1 MGKIVIPK
9 NSASIEEVM
18 GAMQIYYDAGDWLS
32 NADFIQAYKARIGII
47 GDDRDSSAYTKKTE
61 IGAYYGFLEWED
73 IDNTQS
79 CRRITARGREFLEN
93 YNKGDMNA
101 VHENLMVSLEKV
113 NFGRNNY
120 ACRSCDSDIEPPVL
134 FLRAIVDLG
143 FLTNTEFAYLI
154 HKMEYDGTHYTETIQ
169 EIKNIRS
176 TGGEIHLVEDA
187 KKFKDSKSIL
197 ILERLG
203 VLKSQ
208 TNGRSKEIII
218 SSEFYAKYEN
228 RIKNLKI
235 YNIDKNIN
243 NNSISG
249 VIDTN
254 RSLPYRDPRSK
265 TIYKLN
271 TILYGAPGT
280 GKTYSTA
287 EYALKIVD
295 PNFSYN
301 TRADIMRKYREYI
314 DSDRIVFTTFH
325 QSYGYEDFIQGLRP
339 NSNSGNL
346 NFEPVDG
353 IFKRIADKA
362 MYDTENDYVIIIDE
376 INRANISKVFGE
388 LITLIEDN
396 KRWGEVNALSVT
408 LPSGEVFAVPNNLYI
423 IGTMNSA
430 DKSISLI
437 DTALRRRFEFVEFV
451 PRAELVT
458 NELLKEII
466 VKLNKALKDEFE
478 NTDLLI
484 GHAYFINKSEDDLC
498 DIMNN
503 SVIPLL
509 YEYNYDNAKKVK
521 TQLNEVLKDTDF
533 KISASEFGR
542 IKIEKSDANA

>member
-1 MGKIVIPK
+1 MDLDKALHIVKEVLAKNGSIINTEDYDGLIVKRLSMSNTISNERETSNQTHIAITGAQMDMFPYVHAEGYFSPVYSEADSGLKKYFVAQIPAYLDGHNVGYISENKIQYFEERKKVYISIVRSRRKTGGDQIQMSLLDSDSPEFIEFRRYIPVDGYLVLLKRKEEIKYDCFAIKHNDGSCEEGSLEELNNKFFKAAVITKVEIDKIVE
-9 NSASIEEVM
+9 S
-18 GAMQIYYDAGDWLS
+18 D
-32 NADFIQAYKARIGII
+32 
-47 GDDRDSSAYTKKTE
+47 KKE
-61 IGAYYGFLEWED
+61 
-73 IDNTQS
+73 
-79 CRRITARGREFLEN
+79 
-93 YNKGDMNA
+93 MN
-101 VHENLMVSLEKV
+101 MK
-113 NFGRNNY
+113 
-120 ACRSCDSDIEPPVL
+120 
-134 FLRAIVDLG
+134 
-143 FLTNTEFAYLI
+143 
-154 HKMEYDGTHYTETIQ
+154 DGTKLPDRNPRQ
-169 EIKNIRS
+169 NS
-176 TGGEIHLVEDA
+176 NLHL
-187 KKFKDSKSIL
+187 
-197 ILERLG
+197 
-203 VLKSQ
+203 
-208 TNGRSKEIII
+208 
-218 SSEFYAKYEN
+218 
-228 RIKNLKI
+228 
-235 YNIDKNIN
+235 
-243 NNSISG
+243 NS
-249 VIDTN
+249 
-254 RSLPYRDPRSK
+254 
-265 TIYKLN
+265 
-271 TILYGAPGT
+271 ILYGAPGT

-295 PNFSYN
+295 PGFKADS
-301 TRADIMRKYREYI
+301 RAAIMKKYREYI
-314 DSDRIVFTTFH
+314 NSGRIVFTTFH